1 MSITVKI
8 MNDTHPRRGDDSISA
23 RFKLVHIPD
32 GGSFQINK
40 PERRDPNE
48 DIAAESPLAFRT
60 DEGYCTLSV
69 FGKDGS
75 DLGARH
81 IIDGNMYVMDNG
93 KTISSFWGTTYSVDD
108 PKLDEC
114 HPEEIKEDVSLDKN
128 KNDNHISPL
137 EHQEILRSKL

>member
-32 GGSFQINK
+32 GGSFQINR
-40 PERRDPNE
+40 PQARDLNE
-48 DIAAESPLAFRT
+48 DLSIDSPLVGRP
-60 DEGYCTLSV
+60 DLGYCTLSV
-69 FGKDGS
+69 FDKDGS

-93 KTISSFWGTTYSVDD
+93 KTISSFWGTTYPVVD

-114 HPEEIKEDVSLDKN
+114 SPEEVEEDKALDKN
-128 KNDNHISPL
+128 KSFITPL
-137 EHQEILRSKL
+137 EHQEILRSQL